1 MEGSAQVPWLNNEP
15 TPTMNRTLLA
25 LIAMAAAHGP
35 LTAQQLRSVPAHPE
49 HKHHGPSIAPAT
61 GPAVNPK
68 GSAFYSEP
76 FDNDLNGWTVVSGI
90 GNLDWAW
97 TNSGPGPTSSTYPVP
112 ALNTSTPSGWVI
124 IDDDYLGTP
133 GQQAESS
140 LVSPVIDLSAA
151 PTNLKVE
158 FDQYFQEFSDPDVET
173 WVGVST
179 DGGTTWDEIL
189 INEGVGRD
197 GRPNPEVMD
206 VDISAWVAADP
217 SNVQL
222 RFRYL
227 ATWDY
232 GWQLDN
238 IAIRELPNNDM
249 ALVSF
254 AKTDFDFD
262 LTGVANMDYSIYPL
276 SQLRPMQM
284 SGLLKNKG
292 YLAQTGVSITSTVT
306 EPGGANEVLTGG
318 GLTFAPG
325 ETVAV
330 PVTGY
335 TPPSTVGVYTLD
347 HAVSQNETD
356 EVPANNTGSDQFA
369 VSTTTW
375 AHDDGA
381 VESFILQGPDFA
393 GEQFGVGNRFD
404 LVADAQLVAVQV
416 AIHDTTEAG
425 TLIAGE
431 IYDADDNLLDQTTDH
446 EIVASELNTVGGS
459 TFITLTFD
467 APIDLFAGNAYLVM
481 AHYFGGPEVV
491 GFASSG
497 ASAAQVSIV
506 HYPDDPQGNFFYYVT
521 RTPMVRA
528 ILSGPIGIDEEGGP
542 LARAPLAWPNPATE
556 QTRLGFELREAAPV
570 RFELHAATGELVQ
583 SADLGRMSA
592 GEQQHAIDV
601 SDLSQGPYTWTLLI
615 DGRRFNGRMAVQ
627 R

>member
-1 MEGSAQVPWLNNEP
+1 
-15 TPTMNRTLLA
+15 MNRTLLA
-25 LIAMAAAHGP
+25 SIALAATTGP
-35 LTAQQLRSVPAHPE
+35 LSAQQVRTVQAHPGQ
-49 HKHHGPSIAPAT
+49 KHTGPSIAPVVGLA
-61 GPAVNPK
+61 GQPK
-68 GSAFYSEP
+68 GAAFYSEP

-90 GNLDWAW
+90 GTLDWAW
-97 TNSGPGPTSSTYPVP
+97 TNSGPGPTTSTYPVP
-112 ALNTSTPSGWVI
+112 PLNTSTPSGWVI

-158 FDQYFQEFSDPDVET
+158 FEQYFQEFSDPDVET

-179 DGGTTWDEIL
+179 DGGATWNEVL

-197 GRPNPEVMD
+197 GRPNPELMD
-206 VDISAWVAADP
+206 VDISAWVAGDP
-217 SNVQL
+217 ANVQL

-276 SQLRPMQM
+276 SQVRPMQM
-284 SGLLKNKG
+284 SATLKNKG
-292 YLAQTGVSITSTVT
+292 YLAQTGVTITTTVT
-306 EPGGANEVLTGG
+306 EPGGATEVLTGG

-325 ETVAV
+325 ETVSV
-330 PVTGY
+330 PLTGY
-335 TPPSTVGVYTLD
+335 TPPNTVGTYTLA
-347 HAVSQNETD
+347 HTVAQNETD
-356 EVPANNTGSDQFA
+356 EVPSNNTGTDQFA

-381 VESFILQGPDFA
+381 VQSFILQGPDFA
-393 GEQFGVGNRFD
+393 GDQFGVGNRFD

-416 AIHDTTEAG
+416 AVHDTTEVG

-446 EIVASELNTVGGS
+446 EITAGELNTVGGS

-467 APIDLFAGNAYLVM
+467 APVDLFAGNAYLVM

-497 ASAAQVSIV
+497 TSAAQVSIV

-528 ILSGPIGIDEEGGP
+528 ILAGPIGIDEGNGL

-556 QTRLGFELREAAPV
+556 QTRLSFELLRAMPV
-570 RFELHAATGELVQ
+570 RFELHGVTGELVQ
-583 SADLGRMSA
+583 AADLGRRAA
-592 GEQQHAIDV
+592 GEQQHLIDV
-601 SDLSQGPYTWTLLI
+601 SGLSQGLYTWTLVL
-615 DGRRFNGRMAVQ
+615 DGRRFNGRLAVQ
-627 R
+627 H

>member
-1 MEGSAQVPWLNNEP
+1 
-15 TPTMNRTLLA
+15 MNRTLLA
-25 LIAMAAAHGP
+25 LIAMAAAHGF
-35 LTAQQLRSVPAHPE
+35 LNAQHLRRVPALPE
-49 HKHHGPSIAPAT
+49 QKHDGPSIAPAVRPT
-61 GPAVNPK
+61 VNAK
-68 GSAFYSEP
+68 GTAFFNEP

-90 GNLDWAW
+90 GTLDWAW
-97 TNSGPGPTSSTYPVP
+97 TNSGPGPTTSTYPVP
-112 ALNTSTPSGWVI
+112 ALNTSTPSGWAI

-140 LVSPVIDLSAA
+140 LVSPVIDLSSA
-151 PTNLKVE
+151 PANLKVE

-179 DGGTTWDEIL
+179 DGGTNWDEVL

-197 GRPNPEVMD
+197 GRPNPEQMD
-206 VDISAWVAADP
+206 VDISAWVAANP

-276 SQLRPMQM
+276 SQIRPMQM

-292 YLAQTGVSITSTVT
+292 YLAQTGVSITTTVS
-306 EPGGANEVLTGG
+306 EPGGANEVLNGG

-325 ETVAV
+325 ETVSV

-335 TPPSTVGVYTLD
+335 TPPSTVGSYSLD
-347 HAVSQNETD
+347 NVVTQNETD
-356 EVPANNTGSDQFA
+356 EVPSNNTSTDQFE

-381 VESFILQGPDFA
+381 VQSFILQGPDFA
-393 GEQFGVGNRFD
+393 GDQFGVGNRFD
-404 LVADAQLVAVQV
+404 LVADAQLVGVQV

-431 IYDADDNLLDQTTDH
+431 IYDADDILLDQTTDH
-446 EIVASELNTVGGS
+446 EILSSELNSVGGS
-459 TFITLTFD
+459 TFITLNFD
-467 APIDLFAGNAYLVM
+467 APVDLFAGNAYLVM

-491 GFASSG
+491 GFATSG
-497 ASAAQVSIV
+497 TSAAQVSIV

-528 ILSGPIGIDEEGGP
+528 ILAGPIGIDEANGL
-542 LARAPLAWPNPATE
+542 LARAPLVWPNPANE
-556 QTRLGFELREAAPV
+556 QTRLSFELLEAVTV
-570 RFELHAATGELVQ
+570 RYELYAVTGELVQ
-583 SADLGRMSA
+583 AADLGRLGA
-592 GEQQHAIDV
+592 GEQQHLINV
-601 SDLSQGPYTWTLLI
+601 GDLSQGLYTWTLDLE
-615 DGRRFNGRMAVQ
+615 GRRFNGRLAVQ